1 MEGEV
6 NEEEGPLPPG
16 WTSYK
21 PTRFK
26 PTPEQVA
33 MVRRWV
39 AEQDAVL
46 KERLRQGRLRKENP
60 PRP

>member
-1 MEGEV
+1 MSEY
-6 NEEEGPLPPG
+6 EEGPLPPG

-21 PTRFK
+21 AKAFR
-26 PTPEQVA
+26 PTPDQVA

-46 KERLRQGRLRKENP
+46 KERLRKEYPPEESP
-60 PRP
+60 PRR